1 MNKIIGISGKK
12 QSGKNTVANYI
23 NGDILKER
31 NMIQDFFLNDL
42 GELVIKTTNH
52 NGESGYGVLDINRK
66 DRTFKN
72 YADTE
77 LWPYVKVYSF
87 ADDLKQLCINIFGLT
102 NQQVYGTNEQKNSET
117 NILWKDLP
125 LSKKKKG
132 KVTSREFMQYFGTT
146 IVRRIKDDAWVYST
160 MNKIAKEDSEVAII
174 ADVRFPNEVKAIKDA
189 GGIVIRMTRNI
200 FDDEHDCEK
209 ALDKENFDWNNFD
222 HVIDN
227 KDSSIEELSKM
238 IKNKKSIWS

>member
-23 NGDILKER
+23 NGHILKAKD
-31 NMIQDFFLNDL
+31 MVQDFFVNED

-52 NGESGYGVLDINRK
+52 NNQSGYGVLDVNRK

-72 YADTE
+72 YAETE

-87 ADDLKQLCINIFGLT
+87 ADDLKQICINIFGLT
-102 NQQVYGTNEQKNSET
+102 NQQVYGNNQQKNSET
-117 NILWKDLP
+117 NISWKDLP
-125 LSKKKKG
+125 GSKKKKG
-132 KVTSREFMQYFGTT
+132 KITSREFMQYLGTT
-146 IVRRIKDDAWVYST
+146 IVRKIKDDAWVFST
-160 MNKIAKEDSEVAII
+160 MNKIIKEDSEVAII

-200 FDDEHDCEK
+200 FNDDHDCEK
-209 ALDKENFDWNNFD
+209 ALDKDNFDWDNFD
-222 HVIDN
+222 HIVDN
-227 KDSSIEELSKM
+227 SNCSVEELCKM
-238 IKNKKSIWS
+238 IEKKKSIWS